1 MTANMQNPAAGAATA
16 APVRRV
22 VTVCNQKGLHAR
34 AAAKF
39 VKLAESFDAQVT
51 VEKSETRVP
60 GSSIMGLMMLAAGPG
75 CDIEIEAIGPEA
87 QRAVAALAG
96 LVAGQFDEDGK
107 GGQEGRGSR
116 RTRGGGEEG

>member
-1 MTANMQNPAAGAATA
+1 MAANMQDPAAGAATET
-16 APVRRV
+16 PVRRV

-87 QRAVAALAG
+87 QGAVDALAN
-96 LVAGQFDEDGK
+96 LVAGKFDEDG
-107 GGQEGRGSR
+107 
-116 RTRGGGEEG
+116 